1 MGNTF
6 YFDWEVT
13 LMEWL
18 QQFLGTVG
26 VYLGSFFTMFGEELA
41 LTAILGFLYWC
52 YDKEYGKYIG
62 TNMVVGIV
70 WNPLIKNVFL
80 RRRPYFDN
88 PTIKCLKPVH
98 SDADIMDIAAQGFSF
113 PSGHAM
119 NSAIMYGSMA
129 KYKKGNKILMALAV
143 ILPLLIGLSRVIV
156 GVHYPTD
163 VLVGWGVGVIVLFLV
178 SYLQKKIKKMWVLH
192 LIIFVTSLAGMFYCK
207 TNDYYTAMGIMGG
220 FFLAD
225 AFERKFVNFENTKV
239 IWRCILRFAGGIG
252 TFLLMNFLLELPFP
266 DSILDSATTLQFV
279 IRFFRY
285 AIDAFFALGLFP
297 MLFNKIEKGKFI
309 VRADEVGEKAEK
321 TTGTIAENA

>member
-41 LTAILGFLYWC
+41 LTAMLGFLYWC

-119 NSAIMYGSMA
+119 NSAIMYGSLA

-143 ILPLLIGLSRVIV
+143 ILPLLIGLSRVII

-163 VLVGWGVGVIVLFLV
+163 VLVGWGVGVIVLFLF

-207 TNDYYTAMGIMGG
+207 TYDYFTSLGIMGG

-239 IWRCILRFAGGIG
+239 ILRCILRFAGGLG

-309 VRADEVGEKAEK
+309 VRADEVVEKADK
-321 TTGTIAENA
+321 ATGTIAENA